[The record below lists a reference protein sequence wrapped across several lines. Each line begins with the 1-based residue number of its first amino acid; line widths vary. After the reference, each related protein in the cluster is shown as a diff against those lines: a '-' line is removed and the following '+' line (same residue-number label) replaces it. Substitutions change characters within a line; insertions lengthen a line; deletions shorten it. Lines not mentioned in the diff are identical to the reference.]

1 MHEYCECWLYYSA
14 MQDESDEYIKKIWK
28 DHYKMEVSHLK
39 AAARLLK
46 KYENRTFESLCGNGE
61 FPKLLKLGG
70 NKEYIRKVLAD
81 TVQYTADNTKV
92 IRDFKEIKKIP
103 DNHRYFDYQ
112 KYMSG
117 NPEKNPSHLVIQKA
131 IDRLGKDFRY
141 EDSEHPIKE
150 LRSRKVDN
158 VKVARTKK

>member
-1 MHEYCECWLYYSA
+1 MILGHIGSTA
-14 MQDESDEYIKKIWK
+14 IIVT
-28 DHYKMEVSHLK
+28 H
-39 AAARLLK
+39 
-46 KYENRTFESLCGNGE
+46 SLVYFILFC
-61 FPKLLKLGG
+61 K
-70 NKEYIRKVLAD
+70 
-81 TVQYTADNTKV
+81 
-92 IRDFKEIKKIP
+92 IKKIP